1 MTLHKSLGKDSTG
14 RRENVSGRQLCLGVF
29 VHEADNMIYDGG
41 SQVFALAQESA
52 KRTKRWY
59 EDSDK
64 GRRS

>member
-1 MTLHKSLGKDSTG
+1 MTLHNPSEKDSTG
-14 RRENVSGRQLCLGVF
+14 RRENVSCQRVQ
-29 VHEADNMIYDGG
+29 VHEADKWFVAVFE
-41 SQVFALAQESA
+41 VFALAQESA